1 VIERDVPVTLTL
13 TVPGAEP
20 AEQTATIGVIQP
32 GETQAVDVSGFS
44 IPAEAISKTC
54 TLKVQAG
61 PVTDEK
67 VLDNNRGTFKFL
79 LQIQ

>member
-1 VIERDVPVTLTL
+1 MPTRGAVTLTL
-13 TVPGAEP
+13 TVPGASP
-20 AEQTATIGVIQP
+20 AEQTVTIGVIQP
-32 GETQAVDVSGFS
+32 GEAQSIDVSGFS

-61 PVTDEK
+61 PVPDEK